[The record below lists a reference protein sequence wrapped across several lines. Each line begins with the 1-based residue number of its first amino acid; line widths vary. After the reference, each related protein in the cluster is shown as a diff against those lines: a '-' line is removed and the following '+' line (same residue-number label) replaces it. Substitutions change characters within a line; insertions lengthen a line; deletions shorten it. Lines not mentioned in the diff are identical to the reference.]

1 MVGSPRWAVHKA
13 QRPAFGSAVTTHTAA
28 IQGRA
33 REKTNENRYQKMHEK
48 KNTCNKLNK
57 DDNSKSDDKRRQ
69 VFFNFQV

>member
-1 MVGSPRWAVHKA
+1 MHKA

-48 KNTCNKLNK
+48 KTCNKLNK
-57 DDNSKSDDKRRQ
+57 DDKSKSDDKRRQ